1 MTIAK
6 DKVVTLQYNALDDQG
21 EGIDTSEDGAPMVF
35 LFGANNVVPG
45 LEEALLG
52 KTTGD
57 AVKAVVPPEK
67 GYGVYNEEA
76 VQQVPREA
84 FEEVDVLEPG
94 MTFTA
99 QTEDGPV
106 NLIIIEV
113 VDDLVTIDS
122 NHPLSG
128 QTLTF
133 DVVVEEVR
141 DATEDELKHGHV
153 HSAGCD
159 H

>member
-1 MTIAK
+1 MAIANN
-6 DKVVTLQYNALDDQG
+6 KVVSLQYSVLDD
-21 EGIDTSEDGAPMVF
+21 EGQIIDSSEGGNPLVI
-35 LFGANNVVPG
+35 LIGANNVVPG
-45 LEEALLG
+45 LEEALIG

-57 AVKAVVPPEK
+57 EVKAVVTPDK
-67 GYGVYNEEA
+67 AYGEYHEEG
-76 VQQVPREA
+76 VQQVPRAA
-84 FEEVDVLEPG
+84 FEGVDVLEPG
-94 MTFTA
+94 MAFTA
-99 QTEDGPV
+99 QTENGPT

-122 NHPLSG
+122 NHPLAG

-141 DATEDELKHGHV
+141 DATEEELQHGHA
-153 HSAGCD
+153 HGADCS